1 MPVKDLQSSPK
12 YRVYIYILEDICIY
26 IYIYIYTYIYIYI
39 YIHTYIYIYIC
50 SYIRIYK
57 CIIYIY
63 YIYIHTPN
71 VVDHDLGLGL
81 CGISFDSILPVFW
94 VDNCPETWINHENI
108 ENR

>member
-1 MPVKDLQSSPK
+1 M
-12 YRVYIYILEDICIY
+12 YIHIYIYVYIYIH
-26 IYIYIYTYIYIYI
+26 T
-39 YIHTYIYIYIC
+39 YIHTYIYIYVVIYV
-50 SYIRIYK
+50 YI

-63 YIYIHTPN
+63 ILHIYIYIHTPN